1 MPIALGLQA
10 LPVTVMPVTGTVPV
24 LVTVPE
30 KRIPMPP
37 AQPSAHVSE
46 MDSPAPSQV
55 QVELAVEEFT
65 VPAQGAAAVPWAV
78 TTFVTSPPAAHA
90 TVHAQATD

>member
-1 MPIALGLQA
+1 VLQA
-10 LPVTVMPVTGTVPV
+10 VPVTLTLVRITEPV

-30 KRIPMPP
+30 NTIPAAPT
-37 AQPSAHVSE
+37 QPSEHVSVTA
-46 MDSPAPSQV
+46 MVAVSHV

-78 TTFVTSPPAAHA
+78 TTFVMSPPEAHA
-90 TVHAQATD
+90 TVQAQATD

>member
-1 MPIALGLQA
+1 
-10 LPVTVMPVTGTVPV
+10 VTLTFVRTTVPV

-30 KRIPMPP
+30 NTIPAPP
-37 AQPSAHVSE
+37 VQPSAHVSVTA
-46 MDSPAPSQV
+46 MLADSHV

-78 TTFVTSPPAAHA
+78 TTFVMSPPEAHA
-90 TVHAQATD
+90 TVQAQATD